1 MVTLRD
7 ALVVK
12 LSRLVIM
19 LAWHLDEMGTSL
31 PAALSD
37 VSGAY
42 PAVPLGGFCS
52 AVSDSRD
59 FAPLG

>member
-1 MVTLRD
+1 
-7 ALVVK
+7 
-12 LSRLVIM
+12 M